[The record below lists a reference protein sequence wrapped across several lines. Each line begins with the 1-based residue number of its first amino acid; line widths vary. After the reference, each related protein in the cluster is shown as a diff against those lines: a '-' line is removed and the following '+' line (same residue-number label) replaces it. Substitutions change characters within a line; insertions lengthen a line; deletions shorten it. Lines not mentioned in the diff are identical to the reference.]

1 MFKHQI
7 RVAYR
12 DVTVGNHVYY
22 SRYFDFLEIVR
33 NEIFRELGFPLFQ
46 LQDQNVI
53 FPVIECSI
61 KYRSAAR
68 YDDLITVESIFT
80 DVRKVQFTLDYRVVR
95 GNDLLATATTRH
107 AVTTLEE
114 KPVRM
119 PAELMDALEK
129 HLKPEQ
135 GASAAKA

>member
-22 SRYFDFLEIVR
+22 SRYFDFLETVR
-33 NEIFRELGFPLFQ
+33 NEIFRDVGFPLKK
-46 LQDQNVI
+46 LQDENVI

-61 KYRSAAR
+61 KYRAAAR
-68 YDDLITVESIFT
+68 YDDILTIESVVT
-80 DVRKVQFTLDYRVVR
+80 DVRKVQFTLDYKVVR
-95 GNDLLATATTRH
+95 GDVVLATATTRH
-107 AVTTLEE
+107 AVTNLEE

-119 PAELMDALEK
+119 PPELFAALEQ
-129 HLKPEQ
+129 HLEVRP
-135 GASAAKA
+135 